1 MTVLLLSLSLS
12 LLAALVANS
21 EQCYTTD
28 SSTCSHY
35 TDDTCIVEPS
45 TNKPCCF
52 IAASYSAFVEAEKL
66 LDGLYHTFTMDA
78 ACTTAARAKQPNIRY
93 LILRCSCDGTTLS
106 FQSKHNNSYNYN
118 RSCWTGWT
126 QMYIVLDLFTLLH
139 SLQISLILL
148 LTTQWDEAA
157 IFKSSQR

>member
-78 ACTTAARAKQPNIRY
+78 ASSAMFC
-93 LILRCSCDGTTLS
+93 
-106 FQSKHNNSYNYN
+106 
-118 RSCWTGWT
+118 
-126 QMYIVLDLFTLLH
+126 
-139 SLQISLILL
+139 QI
-148 LTTQWDEAA
+148 
-157 IFKSSQR
+157 

>member
-118 RSCWTGWT
+118 RSCWTG
-126 QMYIVLDLFTLLH
+126 LDYKCTYNV
-139 SLQISLILL
+139 SVGP
-148 LTTQWDEAA
+148 T
-157 IFKSSQR
+157 K